1 MTNITDYGAFVE
13 LEPGIEGLVH
23 VSEMSWTKKNVHPGK
38 IVSTSQ
44 EVEVIVLDVDTSKR
58 RDLSG
63 SQADHAQP
71 LGSVRRHLSCR
82 HVQSKAKFKNITE
95 FGLFV
100 GLEGDIDGMVHLS
113 DIDWNRAGEEAV
125 KDYTKGETVS
135 AKVLDVDV
143 EKERISLGIKQLED
157 DPFANAMDGLKRGQ
171 VVTTVITQVQDNGIE
186 VQVTDGVTG
195 FIRRSDL
202 ARDRDD
208 QRTDRFAVGEKVD
221 AKITAIDSKTRKISL
236 SIKARETEEEQEAM
250 AEYGSTDS
258 GASLG
263 DILGEALKKGRNS

>member
-1 MTNITDYGAFVE
+1 MCI
-13 LEPGIEGLVH
+13 
-23 VSEMSWTKKNVHPGK
+23 
-38 IVSTSQ
+38 Q
-44 EVEVIVLDVDTSKR
+44 QLD
-58 RDLSG
+58 
-63 SQADHAQP
+63 
-71 LGSVRRHLSCR
+71 
-82 HVQSKAKFKNITE
+82 
-95 FGLFV
+95 
-100 GLEGDIDGMVHLS
+100 
-113 DIDWNRAGEEAV
+113 
-125 KDYTKGETVS
+125 
-135 AKVLDVDV
+135 
-143 EKERISLGIKQLED
+143 D
-157 DPFANAMDGLKRGQ
+157 DPFSNAIDGLKRGQ

-208 QRTDRFAVGEKVD
+208 QRTDRFAIGEKVD